1 MPYGKVQRVDA
12 RGFFFLSDDQQP
24 RAAWTFAHVSAMPEA
39 ALPSVGDAFSY
50 DVQPG
55 RDGRPRAVD
64 LRPLSAANEE
74 ADRVFGRE

>member
-50 DVQPG
+50 DVQPKI
-55 RDGRPRAVD
+55 DG
-64 LRPLSAANEE
+64 ANEE